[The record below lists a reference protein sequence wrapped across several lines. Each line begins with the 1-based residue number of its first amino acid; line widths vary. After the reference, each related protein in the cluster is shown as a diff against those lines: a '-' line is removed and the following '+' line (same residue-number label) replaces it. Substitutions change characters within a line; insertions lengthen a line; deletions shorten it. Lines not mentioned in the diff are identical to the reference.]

1 MEAYSADVE
10 RKMKRFFD
18 WLSEKDRRRYAGPGR
33 PPHPRVRPPSRRLSW
48 DMGASSTSPAFC
60 NVIPR
65 RFARVCRTWN
75 SAPAPPPAEG
85 RRQSPHPKP
94 SALPPY
100 RPANAPPRHST
111 PSQPC
116 RNHAPARPPAAT
128 VGSPLPRRASPAAC
142 SEYSSRF
149 SRRASAR
156 PSPACCSAFAAR
168 KLASSAVSSARI
180 SSAGGRFFFAGGI
193 SPSRTRSCTFTH
205 AENELGSA
213 RSKFNAVRSSPPF
226 FVSASWQASPPCG
239 AGSRR
244 NREEGAGDSWAG
256 SGLPPA
262 RWSCPT

>member
-60 NVIPR
+60 NVTPR

-142 SEYSSRF
+142 SDTRPGSAAAPAPGLPRPAAPHSPRASSRPAP
-149 SRRASAR
+149 SAAPGSPPLADVSSLPAASPHRAPGHA
-156 PSPACCSAFAAR
+156 PSPT
-168 KLASSAVSSARI
+168 
-180 SSAGGRFFFAGGI
+180 
-193 SPSRTRSCTFTH
+193 PRTNWDRPGQNST
-205 AENELGSA
+205 L
-213 RSKFNAVRSSPPF
+213 
-226 FVSASWQASPPCG
+226 
-239 AGSRR
+239 
-244 NREEGAGDSWAG
+244 
-256 SGLPPA
+256 
-262 RWSCPT
+262 